1 MFGESRREGDVFL
14 YLSAAE
20 HRVIGEIDHIE
31 IEVSDASEMAE
42 FLEKLGYEQHRQ
54 TEHHGE
60 SYEYVPGDGEGPLF
74 EIHTVSG
81 EETPGINHI
90 AFGVDDIEEESQ
102 RLEEA
107 DVDSIVGPYD
117 VDKTGRTITNFRDPD
132 GNRFQIVSDD
142 D

>member
-1 MFGESRREGDVFL
+1 M
-14 YLSAAE
+14 
-20 HRVIGEIDHIE
+20 IGEIDHIE

-90 AFGVDDIEEESQ
+90 AFAVDDIEEESE

>member
-1 MFGESRREGDVFL
+1 MYSDRA
-14 YLSAAE
+14 SAV
-20 HRVIGEIDHIE
+20 VIGKIDHIE
-31 IEVSDASEMAE
+31 IEVSDADEMAT
-42 FLEKLGYEQHRQ
+42 FFEKMGYEQHRQ

-60 SYEYVPGDGEGPLF
+60 SYEYVPADGEGPLF

-90 AFGVDDIEEESQ
+90 AFAVDDIDGVTEQ
-102 RLEEA
+102 LEAA
-107 DVDSIVGPYD
+107 DVNSLVGPYD

-142 D
+142 E